1 MRNYLIKRILSIIP
15 VLLLIAVA
23 SFSLLYLIP
32 GDPVLAI
39 LGPDANTE
47 DIAKM
52 RSQLGLDRPLLVQ
65 FTYWFGNLLQGE
77 LGNSII
83 SGRPISLSLME
94 KLPVTLA
101 LAITATFISLII
113 ALPAGILAA
122 VKQNTWVD
130 KFFMLISMAGISVP
144 NFWLGLLL
152 LLFFAVI
159 LGWLPTGSYV
169 ALSDSPWQWFRHIIL
184 PAFALGAVQAAVV
197 ARMMRSSMLEVLRND
212 FIRFARAK
220 GLKESV
226 VINKHALKN
235 SLIPVVTVVGLNFGH
250 LLGNTVVIETIFS
263 LPGIGSFLV
272 FSVFSRDYP
281 VIQSL
286 LLIIGAMYSIINLAV
301 DMLYSYLDPR
311 IHYR

>member
-1 MRNYLIKRILSIIP
+1 
-15 VLLLIAVA
+15 LLLIAVA